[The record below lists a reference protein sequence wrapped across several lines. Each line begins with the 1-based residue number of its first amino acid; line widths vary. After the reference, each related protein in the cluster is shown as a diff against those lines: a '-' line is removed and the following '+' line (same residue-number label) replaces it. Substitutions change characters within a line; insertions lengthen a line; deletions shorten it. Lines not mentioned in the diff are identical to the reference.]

1 MACKEALKNAERKRS
16 RMQQRTGEI
25 LTTSSSL
32 NRLHAE
38 KINRDAKIKQTLL
51 VKKQK
56 AEPSLSQEEENF
68 DNNSSQFLKVGKWV
82 EVEFLGKRSKKI
94 FHGIII
100 SHTDDAYSVKF
111 AKKKKPENGSSY
123 FVFPEKDDI
132 SDVDASQIL
141 NVLPEPMMDHRGHY
155 FFP

>member
-111 AKKKKPENGSSY
+111 AKKPENGSSY